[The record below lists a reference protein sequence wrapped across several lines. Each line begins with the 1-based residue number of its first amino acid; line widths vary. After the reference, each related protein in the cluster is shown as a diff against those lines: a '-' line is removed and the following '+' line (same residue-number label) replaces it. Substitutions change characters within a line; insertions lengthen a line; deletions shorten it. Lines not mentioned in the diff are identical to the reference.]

1 MEKIESGIVLIL
13 IIVKK
18 EDEIIL
24 NKFQEI
30 QKAFRLQIEEIYE
43 IRSLALK
50 QYNISSK

>member
-1 MEKIESGIVLIL
+1 VEKIESGIVLIL

-30 QKAFRLQIEEIYE
+30 QKAFRLYE